1 MLYILDAYNVLHK
14 MRRFGPALDQNLR
27 TGREAL
33 IAACVSLMQA
43 RGDVTSVILVFDG
56 RSEFRD
62 LPQQVP
68 RGIRLVFSETGEDA
82 DERIPVIL
90 EELAKQ
96 SQKCVVSDDNSVRN
110 HARAYGVKSIS
121 VAEFEILIQTGENKG
136 KKKSAGAD
144 KSSLPSNLA
153 DEITREYKKKLG
165 L

>member
-14 MRRFGPALDQNLR
+14 MRRFGPALDKNLR
-27 TGREAL
+27 AGREAL
-33 IAACVSLMQA
+33 IAVCASLMQA
-43 RGDVTSVILVFDG
+43 RGDVGSFILVFDG

-62 LPQQVP
+62 LPQNAP

-82 DERIPVIL
+82 DERIPLVL
-90 EELAKQ
+90 EELSKQ

-121 VAEFEILIQTGENKG
+121 VAEFETLILMGENKG
-136 KKKSAGAD
+136 KKKYAGAD
-144 KSSLPSNLA
+144 KSALPSNVA